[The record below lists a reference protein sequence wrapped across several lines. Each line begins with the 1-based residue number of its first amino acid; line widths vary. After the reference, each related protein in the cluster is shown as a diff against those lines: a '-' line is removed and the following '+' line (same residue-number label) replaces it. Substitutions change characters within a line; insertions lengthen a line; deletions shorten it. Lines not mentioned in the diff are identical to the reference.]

1 MPLVTPGL
9 ESIDKVTVQMV
20 VAPHD
25 TLCSAAQ
32 AERVK
37 NEIGGGVKRYT
48 TIEGTNIGHS
58 YFGVNND
65 PTWLANIVDQIEW

>member
-1 MPLVTPGL
+1 MTPGL
-9 ESIDKVTVQMV
+9 DSIDKVTVQMV

-25 TLCSAAQ
+25 TICPAAQ

-48 TIEGTNIGHS
+48 TIDGTNIGHT
-58 YFGVNND
+58 YFGGNND
-65 PTWLANIVDQIEW
+65 PTWLANIVD